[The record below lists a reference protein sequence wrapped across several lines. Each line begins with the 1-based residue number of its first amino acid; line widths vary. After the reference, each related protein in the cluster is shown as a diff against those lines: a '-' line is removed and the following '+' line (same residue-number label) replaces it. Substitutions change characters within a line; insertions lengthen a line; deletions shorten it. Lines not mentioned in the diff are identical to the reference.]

1 MQTCYLAPADGALS
15 VLRAKHANN
24 ACAFLAAALVCHHPA
39 QQFLTVD
46 RIRKDVGFKQIYSLL
61 LFPPLATHLCIL
73 LFVRPRYPDTHIYQ
87 PPTQPT
93 MRCTLVAVAFVALLS
108 VALCEDGGDGDIDD
122 AGNIATC
129 MDHTNANACG
139 NDEAC
144 KWDGDACQDDFSGG
158 PTGTLSLCCP
168 AVVQARL
175 PKVLLLLFFM
185 RR

>member
-1 MQTCYLAPADGALS
+1 
-15 VLRAKHANN
+15 
-24 ACAFLAAALVCHHPA
+24 
-39 QQFLTVD
+39 
-46 RIRKDVGFKQIYSLL
+46 
-61 LFPPLATHLCIL
+61 
-73 LFVRPRYPDTHIYQ
+73 
-87 PPTQPT
+87 

-108 VALCEDGGDGDIDD
+108 VALCEDGGDGNIDD
-122 AGNIATC
+122 AGNVATC

-175 PKVLLLLFFM
+175 PKVLLLLFYAQMIFLFVSVVLTFFSHDHL
-185 RR
+185 RNITRFNVLSSPLTSLLRAFTNHALPADHAHLLPTVAFPTQCTTFFLYFYFSADSFNFLHE